1 MKGDGG
7 WAWYT
12 GSAARMM
19 SAAYAMLGL
28 ELENGE
34 LQLRA
39 DAFEP
44 KGELRLESV
53 SYRGKTFR
61 ADGAV
66 KTT

>member
-1 MKGDGG
+1 
-7 WAWYT
+7 
-12 GSAARMM
+12 
-19 SAAYAMLGL
+19 MLGF

-34 LQLRA
+34 LKLRA

-61 ADGAV
+61 ANEMA
-66 KTT
+66 KPT

>member
-1 MKGDGG
+1 LGLVYGLGG
-7 WAWYT
+7 ADDI
-12 GSAARMM
+12 
-19 SAAYAMLGL
+19 AAYAMLGF

-34 LQLRA
+34 LKLRA

-61 ADGAV
+61 ADRMA
-66 KTT
+66 TPS